1 MSKNSG
7 ALIREARLSAGM
19 TQVELANAVEGISA
33 STISKAER
41 GVRELKPEQL
51 QKIADATGVTYE
63 SLLGCEDEPAACET
77 ETVEAAETTE
87 EATEAEETVTAE
99 AAPLTDEEKEVLDL
113 YNSADAEQQKEAE
126 AALKG
131 DKQQA
136 QAQNPMAMLVG
147 MLGGMMGNSGNGE
160 NPMAAMMGGA
170 GSEGQNPMAML
181 AGMMGNG
188 GNGEN
193 PMAAMMGGEGSEGQD
208 PMAMLA
214 GMMGNG
220 ENGENP
226 MAAMMGG
233 MMGNQTAKP
242 AEEQAEEAA
251 EIQSEEQA

>member
-63 SLLGCEDEPAACET
+63 SLLVCKDETAVCET

-87 EATEAEETVTAE
+87 ATPETEETVTAE
-99 AAPLTDEEKEVLDL
+99 AEARLTDEEKEVLDL

-126 AALKG
+126 ATLKG

-136 QAQNPMAMLVG
+136 QV
-147 MLGGMMGNSGNGE
+147 
-160 NPMAAMMGGA
+160 
-170 GSEGQNPMAML
+170 QNPMAML
-181 AGMMGNG
+181 AGMLGGMMGNNA
-188 GNGEN
+188 NGENGAN
-193 PMAAMMGGEGSEGQD
+193 PMAAMMGGEGSEGQN

-214 GMMGNG
+214 GMLGGMMGNSANG
-220 ENGENP
+220 ENGANP

-233 MMGNQTAKP
+233 EGSEGQNPMAMLAGMLGGIMGNSA
-242 AEEQAEEAA
+242 
-251 EIQSEEQA
+251 

>member
-63 SLLGCEDEPAACET
+63 SLLGCEDETAACET

-87 EATEAEETVTAE
+87 EVTEAEETVTAE

-160 NPMAAMMGGA
+160 NPMAAMMGGE

-181 AGMMGNG
+181 AGMMGGMMGNG
-188 GNGEN
+188 ENGEN
-193 PMAAMMGGEGSEGQD
+193 PMAAMMG
-208 PMAMLA
+208 

>member
-63 SLLGCEDEPAACET
+63 SLLGCEDEPVACET

-87 EATEAEETVTAE
+87 EANGAEETVTAE
-99 AAPLTDEEKEVLDL
+99 AADPLTDEEKEVLDL
-113 YNSADAEQQKEAE
+113 YNSADAEQKKEAE
-126 AALKG
+126 ATLKG

-147 MLGGMMGNSGNGE
+147 MLGGMMGNK
-160 NPMAAMMGGA
+160 
-170 GSEGQNPMAML
+170 
-181 AGMMGNG
+181 

-193 PMAAMMGGEGSEGQD
+193 PMAAMMGGEGQN

-214 GMMGNG
+214 GMLGGMMGNSANG

-242 AEEQAEEAA
+242 AEEQDEEAA

>member
-63 SLLGCEDEPAACET
+63 SLLGCEDEPVACET

-87 EATEAEETVTAE
+87 EANGAEETVTAE
-99 AAPLTDEEKEVLDL
+99 AADPLTDEEKEVLDL

-136 QAQNPMAMLVG
+136 QAQNPMAMLGG
-147 MLGGMMGNSGNGE
+147 MLGGMMGNGE
-160 NPMAAMMGGA
+160 
-170 GSEGQNPMAML
+170 
-181 AGMMGNG
+181 
-188 GNGEN
+188 NGEN
-193 PMAAMMGGEGSEGQD
+193 PMAAMMGGEGSDGQNA
-208 PMAMLA
+208 MAMLA
-214 GMMGNG
+214 GMMGGMMGNG

-242 AEEQAEEAA
+242 AEEQDEEAA

>member
-63 SLLGCEDEPAACET
+63 SLLGCEDEPVACET

-87 EATEAEETVTAE
+87 EATEAEETVTEE
-99 AAPLTDEEKEVLDL
+99 AAPLTEEEKEVLDL

-147 MLGGMMGNSGNGE
+147 MLGGMMGNK
-160 NPMAAMMGGA
+160 
-170 GSEGQNPMAML
+170 
-181 AGMMGNG
+181 

-193 PMAAMMGGEGSEGQD
+193 PMAAMMGGEGGEGQN
-208 PMAMLA
+208 PMAMFA
-214 GMMGNG
+214 GMMSSF
-220 ENGENP
+220 
-226 MAAMMGG
+226 MGQG
-233 MMGNQTAKP
+233 AGTNQNAKQG
-242 AEEQAEEAA
+242 EEQAECRRE
-251 EIQSEEQA
+251 EQGEEQADCQCEEQNEEQGE

>member
-63 SLLGCEDEPAACET
+63 SLLGCEDEPVACET

-87 EATEAEETVTAE
+87 EATEAEETVTE
-99 AAPLTDEEKEVLDL
+99 KAAPLTEEEKEVLDL

-136 QAQNPMAMLVG
+136 QAQNPMAMLGG
-147 MLGGMMGNSGNGE
+147 MLGGMMGNGE
-160 NPMAAMMGGA
+160 
-170 GSEGQNPMAML
+170 
-181 AGMMGNG
+181 
-188 GNGEN
+188 NGEN
-193 PMAAMMGGEGSEGQD
+193 PMAAMMGGEGSDGQNA
-208 PMAMLA
+208 MAMLA
-214 GMMGNG
+214 GMMGGMMGNG

-242 AEEQAEEAA
+242 AEEQDEEAA